1 MKTLLLIAIITVSL
15 AGCQIGR
22 VNTCDIGKY
31 TQQLTAGMF
40 KGCWKVGR

>member
-1 MKTLLLIAIITVSL
+1 MKILLLITIITVTL

-31 TQQLTAGMF
+31 NQQLTAGMF